1 MSKTGK
7 SKKWVPQIEYE
18 EAENGLTSNIPF
30 ITVPDGEE
38 MPRMLFVFESRDTG
52 EIEPGPE
59 GEDVPVVELNLHQ
72 YVNMVNLKMGLTPA
86 EYDRVRFVL
95 GLDPLKK
102 AEEAGKK
109 ITDAVRKKVE
119 GSN

>member
-30 ITVPDGEE
+30 ITVPDSEE
-38 MPRMLFVFESRDTG
+38 MPKMLFVFESRDTG
-52 EIEPGPE
+52 EIEPGLD

-72 YVNMVNLKMGLTPA
+72 YVNMINLKKGLTPV

-95 GLDPLKK
+95 GLESLKN
-102 AEEAGKK
+102 AEESGKK
-109 ITDAVRKKVE
+109 ITDTVRKKIE